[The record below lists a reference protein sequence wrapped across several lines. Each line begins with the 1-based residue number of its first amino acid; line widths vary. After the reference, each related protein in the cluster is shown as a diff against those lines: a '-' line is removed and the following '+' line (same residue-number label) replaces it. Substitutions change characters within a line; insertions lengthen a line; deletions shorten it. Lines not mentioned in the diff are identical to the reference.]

1 MYAVGTFLH
10 ILLVANQAVRS
21 KSDGKHTIKEYLA
34 WRWVPIGCR
43 IFLSMLAFVLV
54 WNNPSVIDIDRFM
67 STTSSQVA
75 IAGILGW
82 FSDSVLDK
90 VIGMIPALQKE
101 LPTIPAIGE
110 SSKTAIRRDP
120 AK

>member
-21 KSDGKHTIKEYLA
+21 KCGGTETIKEYLA
-34 WRWVPIGCR
+34 WRWVPISCR

-54 WNNPSVIDIDRFM
+54 WNNPALIDIDRFM
-67 STTSSQVA
+67 STTSSQIA

-90 VIGMIPALQKE
+90 VVGMIPALQKD
-101 LPTIPAIGE
+101 LPMIPPIGD
-110 SSKTAIRRDP
+110 SSKTVISRNAP
-120 AK
+120 K